1 MNGSKDKNQSF
12 AKIFRVY
19 CKKRKT
25 PFSLKIN
32 ALIEIRFFA
41 NDFKEK
47 RQIHY
52 LPHIIMS
59 FNFGKKLFFKSF
71 ILERQS
77 LIPNLEWAISLR
89 IRFIGS

>member
-1 MNGSKDKNQSF
+1 MIGSKGKNQSF
-12 AKIFRVY
+12 AKIFRMY

-47 RQIHY
+47 RQNHY
-52 LPHIIMS
+52 LSLIIIRS
-59 FNFGKKLFFKSF
+59 NLGKKSFVKSF
-71 ILERQS
+71 ILER
-77 LIPNLEWAISLR
+77 
-89 IRFIGS
+89 